1 MPRLVLYV
9 LILLYA
15 WLVLFVGGCA
25 SPQKLSNSIFAHE
38 QRARSLD
45 AQGAHEAA
53 AAERREA
60 DRERERLGSIRS
72 IVSSRDTW

>member
-1 MPRLVLYV
+1 MPRLVLYA

-15 WLVLFVGGCA
+15 WLVLFLGGCA

-38 QRARSLD
+38 ERARALD
-45 AQGAHEAA
+45 AEGAHEAA
-53 AAERREA
+53 AEQRREA

-72 IVSSRDTW
+72 IVSSRDSW